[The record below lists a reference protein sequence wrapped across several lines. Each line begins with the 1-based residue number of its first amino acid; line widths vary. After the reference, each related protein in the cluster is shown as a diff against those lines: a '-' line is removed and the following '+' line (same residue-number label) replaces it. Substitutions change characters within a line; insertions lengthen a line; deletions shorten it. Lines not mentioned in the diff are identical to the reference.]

1 MGVNPAP
8 AEAVERRR
16 AGSGL
21 FHKIASVLFIF
32 FCFEVGAF
40 LVLFPWMTQWDS
52 NYFSNLF
59 PGWETLWSSAYF
71 RGAVSGLGIIN
82 IGISFSE
89 LFRLRRFSRGTA
101 GPEGSNE
108 RFRESGRTQ

>member
-1 MGVNPAP
+1 MGVNPTP
-8 AEAVERRR
+8 AEAVER
-16 AGSGL
+16 GGHSSGL
-21 FHKIASVLFIF
+21 LHKIGSILFIF

-52 NYFSNLF
+52 NYFSNIV

-89 LFRLRRFSRGTA
+89 LFRLRRFSRGA
-101 GPEGSNE
+101 SGPDSSNV